1 MNNQNNQMNNQNNQF
16 NNEQNNQFNN
26 AQNNQFNNAKNNQFN
41 NQNNQF
47 NNAQNK
53 QFNNQNNQN
62 NNNQNNQFNNAQNNQ
77 FNNAQNNQFNNAQNN
92 QFNEAQNNQFNN
104 AQNNQFNN
112 NMNKNQN
119 NMNDNNNNMNMNMNN
134 INNNM
139 NMNNNMNNMNN
150 MNNNMNMNMN
160 KNMNNMNNMNNN
172 LNNIN
177 NNPPDLN
184 SFARFT
190 KATNTGLTN
199 QGNTS
204 YLNAVLQLIG
214 SIRNFASYFT
224 KEKNK
229 QYFLSNV
236 GNCPLAFVTHRL
248 FLHLYKYPE
257 NQERETYT
265 PDSYLK
271 VLQMKNLTYK
281 TGKNR
286 NPNDLLTFILDGL
299 HSELNQL
306 KNNNIITPKNTS
318 DKDNVCKCGIMDFQ
332 NRHKSVVSNLFNWF
346 QLKEASC
353 GACNNTTYSFH
364 TYNTFDLDI
373 LGCHNSN
380 NNNPISIN
388 KCLFYSSMG
397 KYKKS
402 YCNKCRKYTQML
414 FSSKIYCSPNTFI
427 FLLNRG
433 NMDQNLMKIRN

>member
-1 MNNQNNQMNNQNNQF
+1 
-16 NNEQNNQFNN
+16 
-26 AQNNQFNNAKNNQFN
+26 
-41 NQNNQF
+41 
-47 NNAQNK
+47 
-53 QFNNQNNQN
+53 
-62 NNNQNNQFNNAQNNQ
+62 
-77 FNNAQNNQFNNAQNN
+77 
-92 QFNEAQNNQFNN
+92 
-104 AQNNQFNN
+104 
-112 NMNKNQN
+112 
-119 NMNDNNNNMNMNMNN
+119 
-134 INNNM
+134 
-139 NMNNNMNNMNN
+139 
-150 MNNNMNMNMN
+150 
-160 KNMNNMNNMNNN
+160 MNNMNNN
-172 LNNIN
+172 LNNFN

-281 TGKNR
+281 TDKNR

-318 DKDNVCKCGIMDFQ
+318 DKDNVCNCGIMDFQ

-388 KCLFYSSMG
+388 NCLFYSSLG

-402 YCNKCRKYTQML
+402 YCNKCRKFTQML

-433 NMDQNLMKIRN
+433 NMDQNLMKIRFLLENKIHIKNYIDMKDAFSLYQLNGVVSIDLKHNKYVSFCMSPVDHNWYLYNDEEIELLDINQVLNFHNNSGHYIPCILVYQSMP

>member
-1 MNNQNNQMNNQNNQF
+1 
-16 NNEQNNQFNN
+16 
-26 AQNNQFNNAKNNQFN
+26 
-41 NQNNQF
+41 
-47 NNAQNK
+47 
-53 QFNNQNNQN
+53 
-62 NNNQNNQFNNAQNNQ
+62 
-77 FNNAQNNQFNNAQNN
+77 
-92 QFNEAQNNQFNN
+92 
-104 AQNNQFNN
+104 
-112 NMNKNQN
+112 
-119 NMNDNNNNMNMNMNN
+119 MNDN
-134 INNNM
+134 NNNM
-139 NMNNNMNNMNN
+139 NMNNNMNNINN
-150 MNNNMNMNMN
+150 MNNNMNMN
-160 KNMNNMNNMNNN
+160 KNMNMNNINNMNNMNNN

-229 QYFLSNV
+229 QYFLNNV

-353 GACNNTTYSFH
+353 GACNNTTCSFH

-373 LGCHNSN
+373 LGCSRN
-380 NNNPISIN
+380 NNFIN
-388 KCLFYSSMG
+388 INNCLTYNSLG
-397 KYKKS
+397 RPKKA
-402 YCNKCRKYTQML
+402 YCNNCRKFTQMMS
-414 FSSKIYCSPNTFI
+414 SSKIYSSPNTFI

-433 NMDQNLMKIRN
+433 NMDQNLMNIRFQLEEKINIKKFIENQDAPSFYELNGIVSIDLKNHKYVSFCMSPVDKNWYYYNDEDIQPTNINNVIQLHNNGGYIPCILLYHSRQ